1 MIVGWFAGCFS
12 VVHLVP
18 QILRLCS
25 TRSATQISR
34 IGLMLRVASYVL
46 YIVHAWQPPFDPPL
60 FWMTGVGLCFA
71 LIVCVQIC
79 VYDVCYGPK
88 SSSLSE
94 IQLSSAA
101 YPLGAGAGKKGS
113 EKSSIGNGE
122 KSWEGQ
128 CPFKRCIVSIC
139 NSSLFVS
146 MRFCVMMGQI
156 ILNAWIT
163 MF

>member
-25 TRSATQISR
+25 TKSATQISR
-34 IGLMLRVASYVL
+34 VGLMLRVASYVL

-79 VYDVCYGPK
+79 VYDVFYGTEPP
-88 SSSLSE
+88 SSSILD
-94 IQLSSAA
+94 IQSSSAA
-101 YPLGAGAGKKGS
+101 YPPGAGAGKKGS

-122 KSWEGQ
+122 KS
-128 CPFKRCIVSIC
+128 
-139 NSSLFVS
+139 
-146 MRFCVMMGQI
+146 
-156 ILNAWIT
+156 
-163 MF
+163 